1 MDFNLDPADVAFRHE
16 VREFLR
22 QTLPAEMVER
32 NKRGYHFNREDM
44 RWWTRRLRDHGWS
57 GPNWPK
63 EWGGAGW
70 PHLRQFIFEEESY
83 MAGAPPLDTGGFR
96 MIGPV
101 IMTFGSE
108 ALKAEYG
115 PRILNADVF
124 WGQGFSEPN
133 AGSDLASLTTRAER
147 VGDEYVIN
155 GRKIWTSYVDTAEII
170 FLLAKTDPPARQRG
184 ISMLLVDS
192 KAPGITIRPIVDIGE
207 SHSLNEVIFDN
218 VRTPASNLVGE
229 EGKGWSYAKFLLN
242 LERAFS
248 AEWPRNRRNLDELRR
263 MARLARVD
271 GKRLID
277 SPGFAARLAKLEV
290 DLQALEFLSLRALT
304 DKSDRTL
311 PVGSMLKIRG
321 SELLQ
326 RIGEMQVEALG
337 DYSGYIYPDPHEH
350 PDGTAIWP
358 PGPEYAP
365 GVLTDF
371 LYRRATTIYGGANEV
386 QRTIIARSFLEL

>member
-1 MDFNLDPADVAFRHE
+1 MQNFF
-16 VREFLR
+16 
-22 QTLPAEMVER
+22 
-32 NKRGYHFNREDM
+32 
-44 RWWTRRLRDHGWS
+44 
-57 GPNWPK
+57 
-63 EWGGAGW
+63 
-70 PHLRQFIFEEESY
+70 
-83 MAGAPPLDTGGFR
+83 
-96 MIGPV
+96 
-101 IMTFGSE
+101 
-108 ALKAEYG
+108 
-115 PRILNADVF
+115 
-124 WGQGFSEPN
+124 
-133 AGSDLASLTTRAER
+133 
-147 VGDEYVIN
+147 
-155 GRKIWTSYVDTAEII
+155 
-170 FLLAKTDPPARQRG
+170 
-184 ISMLLVDS
+184 
-192 KAPGITIRPIVDIGE
+192 
-207 SHSLNEVIFDN
+207 
-218 VRTPASNLVGE
+218 
-229 EGKGWSYAKFLLN
+229 LN